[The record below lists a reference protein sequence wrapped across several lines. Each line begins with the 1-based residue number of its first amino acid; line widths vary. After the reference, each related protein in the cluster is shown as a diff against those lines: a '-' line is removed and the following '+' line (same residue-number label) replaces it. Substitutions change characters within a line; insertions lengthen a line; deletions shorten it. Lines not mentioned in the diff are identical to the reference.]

1 MKSRLMITAAFT
13 AALGATA
20 HAAPPDSYRARTT
33 AELVAVCST
42 TSGEKDYATAAA
54 FCHGVLA
61 GAYGY
66 YDASTPAA
74 QRFVCVPDPPPKR
87 SQVAGEFVAW
97 AKARPQYMDEHA
109 IDTLFRFAAEKY
121 PCR

>member
-1 MKSRLMITAAFT
+1 MKPGLMIASLTAA
-13 AALGATA
+13 ALCATA
-20 HAAPPDSYRARTT
+20 HAAGPDVYRVRT
-33 AELVAVCST
+33 AGDLVAVCST
-42 TSGEKDYATAAA
+42 PSSAQDYATALA
-54 FCHGVLA
+54 FCHGILA

-74 QRFVCVPDPPPKR
+74 QRFVCVPDPAPKR
-87 SQVAGEFVAW
+87 AQVANDFVAW
-97 AKARPQYMDEHA
+97 ANARPQLMNTHA